1 VTPTSQ
7 AYSGGMSRTLTLA
20 QAQEGAPQWR
30 LLVGRLMLS
39 VAFPDFASALRFV
52 DAVGA
57 VAEEQQ
63 HHPEIDLS
71 WGRVV
76 LAVSSH
82 DAGRPTDRDLRFTE
96 AVTPLVDEHGGTV
109 EHPRLSELE
118 IAVDT
123 MDAKRI
129 MPFWAA
135 VLGYVPEGADALRDP
150 QRRLPPVW
158 FQQMGEPREQR
169 GRIHLDVTVAH
180 DAAQARIRAALE
192 AGGTMVSDAD
202 APRFWV
208 LADADGNEACVS
220 TWQGRDG

>member
-1 VTPTSQ
+1 
-7 AYSGGMSRTLTLA
+7 MSTTLTRT
-20 QAQEGAPQWR
+20 QAQEGAPDWR
-30 LLVGRLMLS
+30 LLLGRLMLS

-63 HHPEIDLS
+63 HHPEVDLR

-76 LAVSSH
+76 LAVASH
-82 DAGRPTDRDLRFTE
+82 DVGGLSERDLRFAA
-96 AVTPLVDEHGGTV
+96 AVAPLVEEHGGTV
-109 EHPRLSELE
+109 EHPRLTELE

-123 MDAKRI
+123 MDAARI

-135 VLGYVPEGADALRDP
+135 VLGFVPDGDDALSDP
-150 QRRLPPVW
+150 QSRLPSMW
-158 FQQMGEPREQR
+158 FQQMEQAREQR
-169 GRIHLDVTVAH
+169 NRIHLDVTVPH
-180 DAAQARIRAALE
+180 DVAEARVAAALA
-192 AGGTMVSDAD
+192 AGGALVSDAD

-208 LADADGNEACVS
+208 LADAEGNEACVC

>member
-1 VTPTSQ
+1 MSQ
-7 AYSGGMSRTLTLA
+7 SLTRA

-30 LLVGRLMLS
+30 LLLGRLMLS

-63 HHPEIDLS
+63 HHPDIDLR

-76 LAVSSH
+76 LAVASH
-82 DAGRPTDRDLRFTE
+82 DVGGLTDRDLRFAA
-96 AVTPLVDEHGGTV
+96 AVTPLVADHGGTV
-109 EHPRLSELE
+109 EHPRLTELE

-123 MDAKRI
+123 MDAARI
-129 MPFWAA
+129 IPFWAA
-135 VLGYVPEGADALRDP
+135 VLGFVPDGEDAASDPEG
-150 QRRLPPVW
+150 RLPSLW
-158 FQQMGEPREQR
+158 FQRLDEPREQR
-169 GRIHLDVTVAH
+169 NRIHLDVTVSH
-180 DAAQARIRAALE
+180 DEAEARVEAAL
-192 AGGTMVSDAD
+192 AGGGTLVSDAD

-208 LADADGNEACVS
+208 LADADGNEACVC